1 MGFLT
6 NLVEQFFGKLK
17 SGLAEEYQR
26 QANKAGIHPIVAESI
41 HRRVIENYIIDEK
54 NYLTSLKYF
63 KNNPEKIEELKAERM
78 NFLIEHWGSEVKYS
92 LFKKK
97 QDKENEKIKNS
108 LMEYNKRVQKE
119 KDEFLKKYNGK

>member
-6 NLVEQFFGKLK
+6 NLVDQFFGKLQ
-17 SGLAEEYQR
+17 SGLAKEYQR
-26 QANKAGIHPIVAESI
+26 QADKAGIHPIVAESI
-41 HRRVIENYIIDEK
+41 HRRAIENYISDEK

-63 KNNPEKIEELKAERM
+63 KNNPEKIEELKAERIV
-78 NFLIEHWGSEVKYS
+78 FLIEHWGSEEKYS

-97 QDKENEKIKNS
+97 QEKGKEKIKNT
-108 LMEYNKRVQKE
+108 LIEYNKRVQKE